1 MYFLDHIIPTPL
13 QEQDLSSSEV
23 WNQKL
28 QISNL
33 AHTFLEAPSGKG
45 KSTFILM
52 LYGVRQDYQGKI
64 VFEDAQGSNDIRN
77 WSSDEWSNHRK
88 NYLSIVFQDL
98 RLFPQLTALENVNIK
113 NDLTQIVNEDD
124 IHAYFEKFG
133 LSQHRN
139 QKAHTLS
146 YGQRQRVAII
156 RALIQPFKLLLLDEP
171 FSHLDKKNIEIAKE
185 LIYDACDK
193 NKAVFLLTSLG
204 NTYDME
210 IQHRIRL

>member
-52 LYGVRQDYQGKI
+52 LY
-64 VFEDAQGSNDIRN
+64 
-77 WSSDEWSNHRK
+77 
-88 NYLSIVFQDL
+88 
-98 RLFPQLTALENVNIK
+98 
-113 NDLTQIVNEDD
+113 
-124 IHAYFEKFG
+124 
-133 LSQHRN
+133 HRN